1 MLLAIDIGN
10 TNISCGLFQKKRMIK
25 RFSFS
30 TQQAQ
35 YYLSLKKNLGKI
47 IPQAVLV
54 SSVVPKATTRLELAL
69 RFLKVKNIL
78 ILGKNVAVPIKNRY
92 QYPKQVGQDR
102 LVSAFAAVKLHG
114 APAIVVD
121 FGTAVTFDAISPKGE
136 YLGGLIL
143 PGLEISL
150 IALAEKTAL
159 LPKIKLSAPKGLI
172 GRSTKNSILNGM
184 VYGFAGLSDTLIDKL
199 KSKLNKD
206 TKVIA
211 TGGNIKFIAK
221 YCRNFD
227 LIDINLTLKGLN
239 LIYLLSKKHL
249 D

>member
-10 TNISCGLFQKKRMIK
+10 TNITCGLFQKDRLIK
-25 RFSFS
+25 RFYFS
-30 TQQAQ
+30 TQQAR
-35 YYLSLKKNLGKI
+35 YCLSLKKNLGRI

-69 RFLKVKNIL
+69 RFLRFKNIL
-78 ILGKNVAVPIKNRY
+78 ILGKNITVPIKNRY

-102 LVSAFAAVKLHG
+102 LVSAFAALKLYG

-159 LPKIKLSAPKGLI
+159 LPKIKLSAPRGLI
-172 GRSTKNSILNGM
+172 GRSTKNSILNGI
-184 VYGFAGLSDTLIDKL
+184 VRGFACLADALIDKL

-221 YCRNFD
+221 YCRNFGVV
-227 LIDINLTLKGLN
+227 DINLTLKGLN
-239 LIYLLSKKHL
+239 LI
-249 D
+249 